1 MTPCALVAST
11 TFARRPP
18 ASALPTITSDSPSEY
33 TSAVSTKLIP
43 ESSALWMIAM
53 LWSWSGL
60 PQVLPNIIAPRQNGL
75 TRTPVEPSTRVVM
88 FATLWG
94 LVGRLSDGRC
104 PGRSRL
110 LRRRTTLPLSALP
123 GKVAARLSGA
133 ANLSRWLAS
142 LGGSSGLAV
151 PATVGHPA
159 LVAAWQDRTA
169 AREALHVE
177 PVVERFLG

>member
-1 MTPCALVAST
+1 
-11 TFARRPP
+11 
-18 ASALPTITSDSPSEY
+18 
-33 TSAVSTKLIP
+33 
-43 ESSALWMIAM
+43 MIAM
-53 LWSWSGL
+53 LSSWSGL

-133 ANLSRWLAS
+133 TNLSRWLAS

-159 LVAAWQDRTA
+159 LLAAWQDRTA
-169 AREALHVE
+169 AREALHAE
-177 PVVERFLG
+177 PVVERFLCERGAIHAPGDGSMPSSIARVTAAVRSDTPSLPN